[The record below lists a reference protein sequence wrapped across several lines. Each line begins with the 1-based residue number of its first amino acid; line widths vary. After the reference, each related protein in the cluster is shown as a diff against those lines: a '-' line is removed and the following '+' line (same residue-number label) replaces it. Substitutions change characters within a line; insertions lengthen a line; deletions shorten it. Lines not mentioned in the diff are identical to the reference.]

1 MIIKLYHSS
10 PAVSSLSGQKIGK
23 TGNEKGDTVSIT
35 IRRAKESDMEKIKDL
50 LSQVLDVH
58 HNGRPDLFKANCRK
72 YTDLEL
78 SEIIKNDSTPI
89 FVAKNGDGI
98 LGYCFCI
105 IKETRDDNI
114 ITDHR
119 SLYID
124 DLCVDSSCRGQNI
137 GSLLYGYVKNYAK
150 EIGCYNL
157 TLNVWECNPTAKRF
171 YEKLGLV
178 PQKTVM
184 ETLL

>member
-1 MIIKLYHSS
+1 M
-10 PAVSSLSGQKIGK
+10 
-23 TGNEKGDTVSIT
+23 SINV
-35 IRRAKESDMEKIKDL
+35 RRAKESDMEKIKDL

-72 YTDLEL
+72 YTDGEL
-78 SEIIKNDSTPI
+78 SMIIKNDNTPI
-89 FVAKNGDGI
+89 FVAENEESV

-105 IKETRDDNI
+105 IKETRSDNI
-114 ITDHR
+114 ITDHK

-124 DLCVDSSCRGQNI
+124 DLCVDCNCRGQKV
-137 GSLLYGYVKNYAK
+137 GTVLYNFVKDYAK

-171 YEKLGLV
+171 YEKLGLI

-184 ETLL
+184 EALL